1 MYTVHCRVM
10 VDNMCEFQHSFPVD
24 GRLVNET
31 RKDQTVNSE
40 IRQNDLRSPTHVHI
54 LQRVNCFNS
63 SAFANG
69 FLSNQSGASTLTTA
83 SRSIH
88 SEHHSLVFE
97 HSQVLRYHA
106 YLLSLQLRHRAVVGS
121 FNSSPKSE
129 ESMFT
134 RFLVAHCL
142 LLFFSLPSWSNREK
156 CSTLPP
162 FQW

>member
-106 YLLSLQLRHRAVVGS
+106 YLLSLSSSVIALSWARSTHRQ
-121 FNSSPKSE
+121 SPKNQCS
-129 ESMFT
+129 
-134 RFLVAHCL
+134 LG
-142 LLFFSLPSWSNREK
+142 FSLHIA
-156 CSTLPP
+156 CSSSSLSPVMV
-162 FQW
+162 QS